1 MAIHDLRWVC
11 ATAVAL
17 CIVNAAMAAPEPGSL
32 ESLTL
37 KISVEQKDLL
47 PMEPVQVAISLAN
60 ETDRPVLA
68 RTYFTAKSGLSL
80 KIFFSTEDGP
90 FKEVSPADWPVGL
103 VEQIDAKGIT
113 FAPGW
118 KHALTAIL
126 YRAQTADADKVDVWW
141 RYLLPSPGTC
151 RIKAT
156 LKDLDGKKEIE
167 SNVLTIKAREPV
179 GEDAQAYAF
188 LKNLQVRKDKDA
200 RGRLIAYSSFLMSS
214 GSPEV
219 EAKQEEFLSKFPNSR
234 YARYLYYTLGNKYSW
249 GKGDGGIQRGLEYL
263 EKAGGYKD
271 FFPAPKALGYLVEAC
286 VKQGNLEK
294 ARQHLATLQEKF
306 PESVSAHVAAHYVQQ
321 ASSDVKGAAE

>member
-1 MAIHDLRWVC
+1 MDIHDLRWVC
-11 ATAVAL
+11 ATVVAL
-17 CIVNAAMAAPEPGSL
+17 CNLNAAMAAPEPGSL

-60 ETDRPVLA
+60 ETDKPVLA
-68 RTYFTAKSGLSL
+68 RTLFISSAGGPPQV
-80 KIFFSTEDGP
+80 FFSTGDGP
-90 FKEVSPADWPVGL
+90 FQKISPADWPDKNVIIPPGG
-103 VEQIDAKGIT
+103 EQ

-118 KHALTAIL
+118 KKTLTAIL
-126 YRAQTADADKVDVWW
+126 YCVRTGDAEKVDVGW

-156 LKDLDGKKEIE
+156 LKDVDGKQQIE

-179 GEDAQAYAF
+179 GEDARAYAF
-188 LKNLQVRKDKDA
+188 LKDLEGRKDKDA
-200 RGRLIAYSSFLMSS
+200 QGRRITYSGFLTSL
-214 GSPEV
+214 GSPEQ

-234 YARYLYYTLGNKYSW
+234 YARHLYYSLGHMYSW
-249 GKGDGGIQRGLEYL
+249 GKGNGGIRRGLEYL

-271 FFPAPKALGYLVEAC
+271 FFLAPKALGYLVEAC
-286 VKQGNLEK
+286 VKQGDLKK

-306 PESVSAHVAAHYVQQ
+306 PDTESARVAAHHVQQ
-321 ASSDVKGAAE
+321 ASN